1 MVASIRIVILSVMVL
16 WSLLLCLII
25 IVLLLLLLSS
35 SNHYRPCPGPGPG
48 PGPCPWPGRR
58 GLNAK
63 LNEKIH
69 EHKGIRPLIDIYEV
83 IQIEEIPEQNDNRSL
98 EI

>member
-1 MVASIRIVILSVMVL
+1 MTQQPRQ
-16 WSLLLCLII
+16 
-25 IVLLLLLLSS
+25 
-35 SNHYRPCPGPGPG
+35 PGQS
-48 PGPCPWPGRR
+48 GRS
-58 GLNAK
+58 LNAK